1 MFGST
6 AVTAIELE
14 AERRRELL
22 SGGASLGV
30 QAAWAADGSE
40 PGFESSTQTATGGGF
55 AGIGAIV
62 VAWARALGL
71 TAQRA

>member
-22 SGGASLGV
+22 SGSASLDL
-30 QAAWAADGSE
+30 QLAWAVDGSDF
-40 PGFESSTQTATGGGF
+40 GHESSTDAASGSAF

-71 TAQRA
+71 TTQRA